1 MKKFLILL
9 FVALFTLNAKS
20 QKPTNKEWNELILSI
35 MYVESRFD
43 ATAVNANGDCVGIMQ
58 ITPIVVK
65 DCNEYLKMKGKNK
78 KYTLQDRY
86 NKEKSVEMF
95 NLIQERY
102 NPSRNIEKAIRIWN
116 GGCRYSVKKTEKYY
130 TNVIKEYKR
139 RMSSI

>member
-1 MKKFLILL
+1 MKKFVILL

-35 MYVESRFD
+35 MYVESRFNT
-43 ATAVNANGDCVGIMQ
+43 TAVNTNGDCVGIMQ

-65 DCNEYLKMKGKNK
+65 DCNEYLEMKGKNK

-102 NPSRNIEKAIRIWN
+102 NPSRDIEKAIRIWN

-130 TNVIKEYKR
+130 RNVIKEYKR